1 MKNKIRIVMDYET
14 DLNKELEAQK
24 VKHVFIIN
32 LSNPGGCQNI
42 YIGAVCV
49 EHSIGRRRY
58 END

>member
-1 MKNKIRIVMDYET
+1 MIKIVIANEVE
-14 DLNKELEAQK
+14 LNRQITVSKI
-24 VKHVFIIN
+24 KHVFIIN